1 MKGRLRD
8 LVLADLAGLLV
19 LLVAL
24 AAGWREAAAFGLA
37 VLIILNLLAILRE
50 RLARVE
56 KESDE

>member
-24 AAGWREAAAFGLA
+24 AAGWREEAAFGLA